1 MSKTKKKEEK
11 RVSINFP
18 EENGVIMVIS
28 DISTDALVEK
38 VAKTNIA
45 KYIYYF
51 SQNFQGLNTTQ
62 ISRLEEAI
70 ILTKNAKYIYLFA
83 VNSPQKDIKKLEEA
97 IIKTQNAEYIYYF
110 AKQFFKDINI
120 EVFEETLKKIGSEE
134 PIKKFNKL
142 IPFSIKIKKY
152 FKK

>member
-1 MSKTKKKEEK
+1 MAKTKREKEQ

-45 KYIYYF
+45 RYIYYF
-51 SQNFQGLNTTQ
+51 SQNFQGLNTRQ
-62 ISRLEEAI
+62 IKKLEEAI
-70 ILTKNAKYIYLFA
+70 ILTKNAKFIYLFA
-83 VNSPQKDIKKLEEA
+83 VNSSQKDIKKLEEA
-97 IIKTQNAEYIYYF
+97 ILETQNAEYIYYF
-110 AKQFFKDINI
+110 AKQYLKDI
-120 EVFEETLKKIGSEE
+120 ELERFEEELKKIGNEE
-134 PIKKFNKL
+134 AIKKFNKL
-142 IPFSIKIKKY
+142 LPFSKKIKKY